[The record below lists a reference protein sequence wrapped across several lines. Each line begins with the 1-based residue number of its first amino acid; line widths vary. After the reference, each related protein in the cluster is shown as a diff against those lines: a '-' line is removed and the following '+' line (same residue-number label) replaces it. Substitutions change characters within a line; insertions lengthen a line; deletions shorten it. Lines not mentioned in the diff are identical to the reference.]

1 VPLSEAKR
9 TINQRTKQPATR
21 ADFGDNRRMRTI
33 YIGLISGTSMDG
45 IDAVLVDFAET
56 RPALIGGQTF
66 RYSTELRAA
75 LDELRRD
82 PDAFPAA
89 RLARLDAEVG
99 QAFAEAASDLLAH
112 AGISSNDV
120 RAIGSHGQTVLHR
133 PDDTFAHTLQIGDP
147 TRIAERT
154 GIDVVADLRR
164 ADLAAGGQG
173 APLAPL
179 IHQAMLADDNE
190 NRLVVN
196 LGGIANVTLLPAEGG
211 VSGFDTGP
219 ANCFMD
225 DWYRAHHAGEEPN
238 GKAARFDAG
247 GQWAATGSVDRAWLN
262 ELMQDPYLQRQP
274 PKSTGIEYF
283 SPAWLRDRLP
293 NDAESRP
300 ADIQATLAEYSAAS
314 LVANIERFVPFS
326 PDRVLL
332 CGGGVA
338 NTDLVGR
345 IQTRLGDTLI
355 ESTAAHGMAPDFVE
369 ATLIAWLAREHIAG
383 RPINTPP
390 ITGARHPVRL
400 GALWPATRQH
410 S

>member
-1 VPLSEAKR
+1 MKTL
-9 TINQRTKQPATR
+9 
-21 ADFGDNRRMRTI
+21 
-33 YIGLISGTSMDG
+33 YLGLISGTSMDG
-45 IDAVLVDFAET
+45 IDAVLVDFAGDRPHPVAAET
-56 RPALIGGQTF
+56 FQYRDAL
-66 RYSTELRAA
+66 RSA
-75 LDELRRD
+75 LDELRAD
-82 PDAFPAA
+82 PDSFPAA
-89 RLARLDAEVG
+89 RLARLDTEVG

-196 LGGIANVTLLPAEGG
+196 LGGIANVTLLQAEGG

-225 DWYRAHHAGEEPN
+225 DWYRAHHAGEGPN
-238 GKAARFDAG
+238 GKAARFDAD
-247 GQWAATGSVDRAWLN
+247 GQWAATGSVDRPWLN

-300 ADIQATLAEYSAAS
+300 ADVQATLAEYSAAS
-314 LVANIERFVPFS
+314 LLDNIERFVPFR
-326 PDRVLL
+326 PDRILL

-338 NTDLVGR
+338 KTDLVRR
-345 IQTRLGDTLI
+345 IQTRLSGTRI
-355 ESTAAHGMAPDFVE
+355 ESTADH
-369 ATLIAWLAREHIAG
+369 
-383 RPINTPP
+383 
-390 ITGARHPVRL
+390 
-400 GALWPATRQH
+400 
-410 S
+410 

>member
-1 VPLSEAKR
+1 M
-9 TINQRTKQPATR
+9 TMT
-21 ADFGDNRRMRTI
+21 

-45 IDAVLVDFAET
+45 IDAVLVDFSGEHPRLLAGET
-56 RPALIGGQTF
+56 FPYPAA
-66 RYSTELRAA
+66 LRAA
-75 LDELRRD
+75 LDELRAD

-99 QAFAEAASDLLAH
+99 HAFAEAANGVLAKADIQAH
-112 AGISSNDV
+112 RV

-133 PDDTFAHTLQIGDP
+133 PDDTFPHTLQIGDP
-147 TRIAERT
+147 TRIAAAT
-154 GIDVVADLRR
+154 GIDVVADFRR

-173 APLAPL
+173 APMAPL
-179 IHQAMLADDNE
+179 IHQALLASREE

-219 ANCFMD
+219 ANCFLD
-225 DWYRAHHAGEEPN
+225 DWFRAHHAGQYQDGSTP
-238 GKAARFDAG
+238 RFDAG
-247 GQWAATGSVDRAWLN
+247 GAWAASGTVDNRLLADLMREPWLHR
-262 ELMQDPYLQRQP
+262 EP
-274 PKSTGIEYF
+274 PKSTGIEHF

-293 NDAESRP
+293 NDAENRA

-314 LVANIERFVPFS
+314 LVANIERFAPFR

-338 NTDLVGR
+338 NTDLVTR
-345 IQTRLGDTLI
+345 IQARLGDIPI
-355 ESTAAHGMAPDFVE
+355 ESTAAHGIAPDYIE
-369 ATLIAWLAREHIAG
+369 AALIAWLAREFIAD
-383 RPINTPP
+383 RAINTPP

-400 GALWPATRQH
+400 GALWPATPV

>member
-1 VPLSEAKR
+1 
-9 TINQRTKQPATR
+9 
-21 ADFGDNRRMRTI
+21 
-33 YIGLISGTSMDG
+33 MDG
-45 IDAVLVDFAET
+45 IDAVLVDFEGKQP
-56 RPALIGGQTF
+56 RPVTARTLA
-66 RYSTELRAA
+66 YPDALRAA
-75 LDELRRD
+75 LDELRAD

-99 QAFAEAASDLLAH
+99 QAFAAAAEGLLAQ
-112 AGISSNDV
+112 AGIARDQV

-133 PDDTFAHTLQIGDP
+133 PDGQFAHTLQIGDP

-179 IHQAMLADDNE
+179 VHQALLSSATE

-196 LGGIANVTLLPAEGG
+196 LGGIANVTRLPAEGG

-219 ANCFMD
+219 ANCFLD
-225 DWYRAHHAGEEPN
+225 DWYRAHRVPDDHG
-238 GKAARFDAG
+238 ARFDVG
-247 GQWAATGSVDRAWLN
+247 GQWAATGGVDTAWLA
-262 ELMQDPYLQRQP
+262 ELMREPYLLREP

-293 NDAESRP
+293 DDAGDRP

-314 LVANIERFVPFS
+314 LVDGIERFVAFA
-326 PDRVLL
+326 PDRILV

-338 NTDLVGR
+338 NDDLIAR
-345 IQTRLGDTLI
+345 IRARLGDTPI
-355 ESTAAHGMAPDFVE
+355 ESTAAHGIDPAFVE
-369 ATLIAWLAREHIAG
+369 ATLIAWLAREHVAG
-383 RPINTPP
+383 RLIDTPP

-400 GALWPATRQH
+400 GARHRAPRQIPETPH
-410 S
+410 RA